1 MFGGYLCQIY
11 VNDLKC
17 VPRWKLQPQTECR
30 RLTKISKKIKWSK
43 LWIDIIA
50 TSTFSLHQIDFFYHK
65 WSKHDLSFQSPA
77 KTSWYPGNFG
87 NARGKYIYD
96 ETKWRFIYIHV
107 LNYHTMYTFL
117 PKHKRFIVIVIII
130 KLAFEKHKRQQTII
144 IRSRKI
150 LEKLHGS
157 CTKIYLTR
165 F

>member
-1 MFGGYLCQIY
+1 MNFEIKLAVSLSITYILCLGGYLCQIY

-30 RLTKISKKIKWSK
+30 RLTKISKKLKWSK

-96 ETKWRFIYIHV
+96 ETKLRFIFLHV
-107 LNYHTMYTFL
+107 LNYNTMYTDC
-117 PKHKRFIVIVIII
+117 VIVIII
-130 KLAFEKHKRQQTII
+130 KFSFWKT
-144 IRSRKI
+144 
-150 LEKLHGS
+150 
-157 CTKIYLTR
+157 
-165 F
+165 